1 MVAIFNGRYS
11 WDGKKKDSGPPIAWF
26 PGTYNLK
33 IIDCSDPGRGVEQLK
48 PYICLFSETG
58 EGQSIYANPEKFA
71 KQICHDFSL
80 NIERVLWVEEFSDD
94 EKRYDIILFS
104 RSGRLGSSY
113 FYRAKRRP
121 ALEKE
126 IHMIHKQLV
135 EFEEK

>member
-1 MVAIFNGRYS
+1 MAIFNGRYS
-11 WDGKKKDSGPPIAWF
+11 WDGTKKDSERPIAWF

-33 IIDCSDPGRGVEQLK
+33 IIDCSGGNRSVEQLK

-71 KQICHDFSL
+71 QQICNDFSL

-94 EKRYDIILFS
+94 ENRYDIIHFT
-104 RSGRLGSSY
+104 RSGRLGNKY

-121 ALEKE
+121 AMEKE
-126 IHMIHKQLV
+126 LHIIRKELATLLG
-135 EFEEK
+135 